1 MFDLKQLRERLHGR
15 IRCGT
20 RFSGI
25 ALQVETHRSCAEG
38 TDNHDARIS
47 SLLKRAEALGSDE
60 AHLRVV
66 ALDPLLQ
73 LVRVWNPPGE
83 NLFTGINEDRTG
95 ISKKLVQHI
104 S

>member
-1 MFDLKQLRERLHGR
+1 MVGLWQW
-15 IRCGT
+15 
-20 RFSGI
+20 
-25 ALQVETHRSCAEG
+25 QWQWQAEG
-38 TDNHDARIS
+38 R
-47 SLLKRAEALGSDE
+47 LLRGPSQTSQHFVQLAPNGRAEALGSDE

-83 NLFTGINEDRTG
+83 NLFTGINEDRPG